1 MSLYR
6 AVVLNPSVKITPPK
20 PPRQQPAFF
29 FNYELSIRNLLGNY
43 RRTLSVGS
51 YRLKYFIDKSVA
63 IKRISGC
70 VSFSGRTCRD
80 VLLFGRLGDGILT
93 KIDYIGAGGG

>member
-1 MSLYR
+1 MEKVS
-6 AVVLNPSVKITPPK
+6 SVIST
-20 PPRQQPAFF
+20 
-29 FNYELSIRNLLGNY
+29 SNY
-43 RRTLSVGS
+43 RQ
-51 YRLKYFIDKSVA
+51 KYFIDKSVA